1 METNDEMTL
10 EEAKEKIAYLENL
23 LKDRNQI
30 TYKTIFDQDENAV
43 VVFDLESGLF
53 IDCNAKLTSV
63 LGFTKEQL
71 LTLSVIDIS
80 PKYQPN
86 GQPSEVLAFQYI
98 EDGFK
103 FGTVKFDW
111 VHLNHLGEEI
121 FCEVQLYN
129 YIQEDGK
136 RFAKGVIQKKDQLL
150 ELQKKL
156 DEKEKLLSKV
166 TKTLPA
172 IIYIQDLATDEFLYL
187 NNSIESFLG
196 FEVEPILT
204 YEFLIKHILHPDD
217 LDLINT
223 HAKKM
228 LDEKNTDIYVLD
240 FRVFHKNGN
249 IHWFRVWETN
259 FSFNKDGIPT
269 EVLGVAQDITS
280 TKKIELDLKKQNE
293 LSEEIRRISKS
304 GVWEWTTQS
313 NLMFWTPD
321 LYHLLKV
328 NPNQFNPTIQSFIQ
342 FFSETSKSIFIEALN
357 KAEKEF
363 SPFDLELEIEGQ
375 PNFWVRVQGKS
386 IHSETNKNIIIGSI
400 EDIDD
405 TRKKRIALLENEA
418 RFHQVANQTGL
429 IIYDYDI
436 KLDKI
441 TWDGAIQSVLGYDI
455 EEFNHLDIEGWLNLI
470 HPDDRMFT
478 KELLADAIGT
488 RSPYHAFYRIR
499 RKDNVYIPIEDRG
512 TFISTDNFNA
522 PRQVGV
528 LENVSAKFEFESK
541 LQSKEERFR
550 NFYNFASEAIII
562 TEGDLIVDAN
572 LAFRKLF
579 GYESIQN
586 VTVNEIIA
594 DPLWNGIGN
603 KDKSFSLEGIKKN
616 GTLIPIQVNKKEIEE
631 GKFILSFIDLTLI
644 NEAES
649 IKVALKEIQEKN
661 NLIINQKYE
670 LEKTIDELKLTQSQL
685 IQNEK
690 MASLGQLI
698 AGIAHEI
705 NNPMGAIQA
714 SSQLILENIKNQI
727 LNQDKIIQLLSTIKT
742 EKRELYFQWMV
753 SSFIKRNHLHGSEAR
768 RVKKSIR
775 ERLENLGCN
784 DSEYIAEEVVDLG
797 VQDCLPMIEQLC
809 HDEDF
814 LEFFNYG
821 MVYIHTTQNLNSI
834 LESIQRVS
842 KILYALKNFSH
853 FDKYGEKTMTDLI
866 SNIETVL
873 ILYNSQIKSGI
884 EVIREYPSSQVFLYC
899 YPDDLIQVWTN
910 LIFNAIQA
918 MSYKGILSVSIKET
932 EVDENRKKWIQVSI
946 EDNGCGIKA
955 EIKDKIFKPF
965 FTTKELGE
973 GSGLGLDIV
982 KRVVLKHEGRI
993 EVESQPGKT
1002 IFTILLPI
1010 PEDTTH

>member
-1 METNDEMTL
+1 MEENESITL
-10 EEAKEKIAYLENL
+10 EEAKEKISYLENL
-23 LKDRNQI
+23 LREKDQT
-30 TYKTIFDQDENAV
+30 TYKTFFDQDEDAV
-43 VVFDLESGLF
+43 VVFDLESQLF
-53 IDCNAKLTSV
+53 IDCNAKLTSI
-63 LGFTKEQL
+63 LGFSKEKF
-71 LTLSVIDIS
+71 LTLSVYDIS
-80 PKYQPN
+80 PKFQPN
-86 GQPSEVLAFQYI
+86 GQPSDVLAGKYI

-103 FGTVKFDW
+103 YGNVKFDW
-111 VHLNHLGEEI
+111 VHLNVKGEEV
-121 FCEVQLYN
+121 FCEVKLFN
-129 YIQEDGK
+129 YIREDGK
-136 RFAKGVIQKKDQLL
+136 RFARGVIQKKDQLL

-156 DEKEKLLSKV
+156 EEKEKLLSKV

-172 IIYIQDLATDEFLYL
+172 IIYIQDLSTNEFLYL

-196 FEVEPILT
+196 FEVEPIVT
-204 YEFLIKHILHPDD
+204 YEYLIKHILHPDD
-217 LDLINT
+217 LHLIDD

-228 LDEKNTDIYVLD
+228 LSEKNTDIYVLD

-249 IHWFRVWETN
+249 ILWFRVWETN

-269 EVLGVAQDITS
+269 EVLGIAQDITT
-280 TKKIELDLKKQNE
+280 TKKIEIDLKKQND
-293 LSEEIRRISKS
+293 LSEEIRKISKS
-304 GVWEWTTQS
+304 GVWEWNTNTNQ
-313 NLMFWTPD
+313 LFWTPA
-321 LYHLLKV
+321 LFYLLNV
-328 NPNQFNPTIQSFIQ
+328 NPDIFAPTIQTFTR
-342 FFSETSKSIFIEALN
+342 FFTQDSQIFLSEALS
-357 KAEKEF
+357 KAAKEF
-363 SPFDLELEIEGQ
+363 IPFDLELEITGS
-375 PNFWVRVQGKS
+375 PNFWVRIQGKS
-386 IHSETNKNIIIGSI
+386 IQSNSNENIIIGSI
-400 EDIDD
+400 EDIDE

-418 RFHQVANQTGL
+418 RFHQVANQTGF

-441 TWDGAIQSVLGYDI
+441 TWDGAIKSVLGYEI

-499 RKDNVYIPIEDRG
+499 SKDNVYIPIEDRG
-512 TFISTDNFNA
+512 TFITTDISTA

-562 TEGDLIVDAN
+562 TEGDLILDAN

-579 GYESIQN
+579 GYEHVHKVLVS
-586 VTVNEIIA
+586 EIIA
-594 DPLWNGIGN
+594 DPLWNGLDT
-603 KDKSFSLEGIKKN
+603 KDKSFSLEGIKKD
-616 GTLIPIQVNKKEIEE
+616 GTLIPIQVNKKEFEE

-649 IKVALKEIQEKN
+649 IREALKEIKDKN
-661 NLIINQKYE
+661 NLIVSQKLE

-714 SSQLILENIKNQI
+714 SSQLILENFKNQI
-727 LNQDKIIQLLSTIKT
+727 FHQDKIIQLLSTINKK
-742 EKRELYFQWMV
+742 KRELYFHWMV
-753 SSFIKRNHLHGSEAR
+753 NSSTKRNQLHGSEAR
-768 RVKKSIR
+768 KQKKSIR
-775 ERLENLGCN
+775 EKLEVFGCKE
-784 DSEYIAEEVVDLG
+784 SEYISEEVVDMG
-797 VQDCLPMIEQLC
+797 VQDCLPMIEHMC
-809 HDEDF
+809 NENDF
-814 LEFFNYG
+814 VDLFNYG
-821 MVYIHTTQNLNSI
+821 MEYIRTTQNLNSI

-853 FDKYGEKTMTDLI
+853 FDKIGAKMQTDLI

-873 ILYNSQIKSGI
+873 ILYNSQIKTGI
-884 EVIREYPSSQVFLYC
+884 KIIRNFPEIPVIIPCF
-899 YPDDLIQVWTN
+899 PDDLIQVWTN

-918 MSYKGILSVSIKET
+918 MNYKGILTISVKHLPEDT
-932 EVDENRKKWIQVSI
+932 QTKKWVQILI
-946 EDNGCGIKA
+946 EDNGCGIKE
-955 EIKDKIFKPF
+955 EIKDKIFEPF

-982 KRVVLKHEGRI
+982 KRVVHKHEGKI
-993 EVESQPGKT
+993 EVESQPGRT
-1002 IFTILLPI
+1002 VFTISLPI
-1010 PEDTTH
+1010 